1 MLFKKKFASTIGEKK
16 QDAFVRRSLMVELQ
30 KFLRKLIE
38 KVLRL
43 PRLNMIDI

>member
-16 QDAFVRRSLMVELQ
+16 QDAFVRRSLIQ
-30 KFLRKLIE
+30 